1 MLGGGAT
8 RTVVYAVHM
17 SERPPTEP
25 PRTRVWVS
33 EPETPD
39 RSIVEATG
47 RHWEEWVDLIDA
59 GPGREAGHTAI
70 AAWVL
75 SEHGLGGWWGQGV
88 VVGYER
94 ITGIRAPGQ
103 MPDGTF
109 TISRSK
115 IVDLSADALR
125 TALTDDSS
133 RAALVPGFETG
144 LRSRAGSKSP
154 RFTLANAHDE
164 PLGVILVTLD
174 PAPKQRVR
182 VTVTHEKLPSTEAGA
197 RWKQHWSGWLD
208 GLEESFRHLQG

>member
-1 MLGGGAT
+1 MN
-8 RTVVYAVHM
+8 
-17 SERPPTEP
+17 ERPDEP

-70 AAWVL
+70 AAWVQ

-88 VVGYER
+88 AVGYER
-94 ITGIRAPGQ
+94 ITGLRAPGQ

-109 TISRSK
+109 SISRSK
-115 IVDLSADALR
+115 LLELSADALC
-125 TALTDDSS
+125 TALVDDGS
-133 RAALVPGFETG
+133 RSLLVPGFQTA

-154 RFTLANAHDE
+154 RFSLADASGRA
-164 PLGVILVTLD
+164 LGTILVTID
-174 PAPKQRVR
+174 PAPKERVR
-182 VTVTHEKLPSTEAGA
+182 VTVTHEKLPSAEAGA
-197 RWKQHWSGWLD
+197 AWKEHWAGWLE
-208 GLEESFRHLQG
+208 GLEEAFRAVGH

>member
-1 MLGGGAT
+1 MSGR
-8 RTVVYAVHM
+8 RT
-17 SERPPTEP
+17 EEP
-25 PRTRVWVS
+25 PRTRAWVS

-70 AAWVL
+70 AAWVQ

-109 TISRSK
+109 SISRSK
-115 IVDLSADALR
+115 ILDLPADGLRDAIVDDATRSL
-125 TALTDDSS
+125 
-133 RAALVPGFETG
+133 LVPGYQTA
-144 LRSRAGSKSP
+144 LRSRPGSKAP
-154 RFTLANAHDE
+154 RFSLADASGE
-164 PLGVILVTLD
+164 PLGAILVTLD
-174 PAPKQRVR
+174 PAPKDRVR
-182 VTVTHEKLPSTEAGA
+182 VTVTHEKLPSAEAGA
-197 RWKQHWSGWLD
+197 AWKEHWGGWLD
-208 GLEESFRHLQG
+208 GLDEAFRALRR